1 MSIYTSITKYSFHTK
16 ETLFDARATP
26 ILELPSDSEAF
37 FRKSALQ
44 SSNCRR
50 IQKPS
55 SDVAQV
61 YPSGILMGFIQ
72 IQIWID
78 KKEKKINKIL

>member
-37 FRKSALQ
+37 FRRG
-44 SSNCRR
+44 SSVPVWNF
-50 IQKPS
+50 
-55 SDVAQV
+55 D
-61 YPSGILMGFIQ
+61 GIHPNPNL
-72 IQIWID
+72 
-78 KKEKKINKIL
+78 N